1 MVAFCLSLI
10 VVFHLVDLLG
20 IPWIASAGAN
30 RVAATTHHFGL
41 VSAGQEVR
49 HAFTI
54 RNKGRETLC
63 IRNAVSSCPCVQVL
77 SYPLEIDPG
86 EVGVLDLRWTPTES
100 GKAIHEI
107 LCETQNSPASPLRF
121 VLTGMVRGEIPPLRA
136 DPHRAEIPAVWVTRV
151 VRRSNPALFISVE
164 SLFRKPL
171 RNDGTCLVDVR
182 PLKDYERCR
191 IPGSI
196 QIPLFALASREYLK
210 PSHLVLIGHGYDS
223 GKLERACARLIASGF
238 RATVLEGGIA
248 AWVRKG
254 QPLEGNVMAEERFIA
269 VPPGDFFEERHW
281 GYWIFINTCVKEK
294 AEGDRLIPQAFSLPQ
309 SDEPGE
315 FVSRVQELLKSQ
327 EERNP
332 RFVLIFDDNGDAFP
346 GLARMLR
353 QRGVGNIFF
362 LEGGV
367 AGYRKFMEHQLQV
380 NGSASR
386 GKQGGMRQCA
396 SCTKEE

>member
-1 MVAFCLSLI
+1 MVAFFLFLI

-20 IPWIASAGAN
+20 TPWIASAGAN
-30 RVAATTHHFGL
+30 RVAAATHHFGL

-63 IRNAVSSCPCVQVL
+63 IRNAVSSCRCVQVL

-86 EVGVLDLRWTPTES
+86 EAGVLDLRWTPTES

-107 LCETQNSPASPLRF
+107 LCETQNSSASPLRF
-121 VLTGMVRGEIPPLRA
+121 VLTGLVRGEIPPLRA

-248 AWVRKG
+248 AWVKKG
-254 QPLEGNVMAEERFIA
+254 RPLEGNVMGEERFIA
-269 VPPGDFFEERHW
+269 VPLADFFEERHW
-281 GYWIFINTCVKEK
+281 GPWIFVNTCVKEK
-294 AEGDRLIPQAFSLPQ
+294 AEGDRLIPQAFSLSQ
-309 SDEPGE
+309 REEPRE
-315 FVSRVQELLKSQ
+315 FVQQVQELLKNQ
-327 EERNP
+327 EKRNP
-332 RFVLIFDDNGDAFP
+332 RFLLIFDDNGDAASR
-346 GLARMLR
+346 LASMLR
-353 QRGVGNIFF
+353 QAGLGNVFF
-362 LEGGV
+362 LEGGI
-367 AGYRKFMEHQLQV
+367 AGYRKFLEQQLQV
-380 NGSASR
+380 SGPASP
-386 GKQGGMRQCA
+386 GKKGGLRQCV
-396 SCTKEE
+396 SCPKEE